1 MQNATTVDK
10 YFAKKYCYIPNYT
23 DLKGAS
29 TLKVRKVE
37 RTGWN
42 QQNAFTGMSL

>member
-1 MQNATTVDK
+1 MTDK
-10 YFAKKYCYIPNYT
+10 IFVEKYCYIPNYT
-23 DLKGAS
+23 YLELAKGQ
-29 TLKVRKVE
+29 KVE